1 MNIKLAN
8 NLSNAIRLSFGLA
21 CLYGATN
28 LASASTLE
36 KLAFNTSP
44 ESVKPVAAQT
54 KAINNFA
61 TPKVHVDEVCKKI
74 AKKLGSVRLSD
85 CKDRGMETT
94 GGYSVG
100 NLPIIVKE
108 YGPIGDRKP
117 KAKVLLIGGIHGDE
131 YSSVSLVFKWM
142 KILDRHHS
150 GLFHWKM
157 VPVMNPDGL
166 LQKKSQRMNKNGVD
180 LNRNFPTPNWEAESH
195 KYWIKTSR
203 NPRRYPGSAPLSEP
217 ESQWLA
223 NYIAE
228 FKPDVIV
235 SIHAPFGILDFD
247 GPRAAPKR
255 FGPLQLNLLGTYPGS
270 LGNYAGINK
279 QIPVVTIELPYAGIM
294 PKKKE
299 IDHIWMDLV
308 QWLKTNSSEITHQAG
323 QEIQPARP
331 QNPAM
336 LNTQVS
342 SNEG

>member
-1 MNIKLAN
+1 MKLAN
-8 NLSNAIRLSFGLA
+8 NLSNTIRFSFGFICIYSA
-21 CLYGATN
+21 IN
-28 LASASTLE
+28 LSTASEVE
-36 KLAFNTSP
+36 KIALNIYQD
-44 ESVKPVAAQT
+44 SVKSAVVQT
-54 KAINNFA
+54 KTVNNFA
-61 TPKVHVDEVCKKI
+61 APIAHVDEVCKRI

-85 CKDRGMETT
+85 CKGRGMEPT

-108 YGPIGDRKP
+108 YGPVGTRAP
-117 KAKVLLIGGIHGDE
+117 QAKVLLIGGIHGDE

-235 SIHAPFGILDFD
+235 SVHAPFGILDFD
-247 GPRAAPKR
+247 GPRAAPKK

-294 PKKKE
+294 PKKHE
-299 IDHIWMDLV
+299 INSIWMDLV
-308 QWLKTNSSEITHQAG
+308 KWLKRNSSEITRQAK
-323 QEIQPARP
+323 QDQNRIKSQPV
-331 QNPAM
+331 M
-336 LNTQVS
+336 LEMKVS
-342 SNEG
+342 SDEG